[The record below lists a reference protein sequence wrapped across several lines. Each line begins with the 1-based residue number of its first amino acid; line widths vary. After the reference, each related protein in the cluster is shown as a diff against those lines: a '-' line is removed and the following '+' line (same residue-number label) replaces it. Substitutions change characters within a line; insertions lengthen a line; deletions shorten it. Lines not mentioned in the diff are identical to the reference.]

1 MQAGM
6 LGSAL
11 GQHGGRHGEGGMGVG
26 ECLQAGQE
34 LVAVAPCG
42 LGLVRGA
49 AGGRPFG
56 LVGGGREAERE
67 QDRVGALV
75 RYSR

>member
-1 MQAGM
+1 
-6 LGSAL
+6 
-11 GQHGGRHGEGGMGVG
+11 MGVG
-26 ECLQAGQE
+26 ECLQARQE

-42 LGLVRGA
+42 LGLAAGA

-75 RYSR
+75 R

>member
-1 MQAGM
+1 
-6 LGSAL
+6 
-11 GQHGGRHGEGGMGVG
+11 MGVG
-26 ECLQAGQE
+26 EYLQADQE

-67 QDRVGALV
+67 QDRVGAFV
-75 RYSR
+75 G